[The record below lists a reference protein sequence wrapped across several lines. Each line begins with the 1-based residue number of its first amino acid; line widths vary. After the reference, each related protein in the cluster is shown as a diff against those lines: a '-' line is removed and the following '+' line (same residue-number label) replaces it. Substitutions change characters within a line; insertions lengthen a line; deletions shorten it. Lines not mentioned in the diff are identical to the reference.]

1 MRKVLLK
8 MSCTIIEN
16 EFAMSEMK
24 QVTDMRPYE
33 ACKVFSH
40 LEVDPSAISTSDSV
54 KETDPKKSLT
64 VVLWQSRPYRKENM
78 TQSNQ

>member
-1 MRKVLLK
+1 

-40 LEVDPSAISTSDSV
+40 LEVDPSAIVLVIAS
-54 KETDPKKSLT
+54 KKPTL
-64 VVLWQSRPYRKENM
+64 KKA
-78 TQSNQ
+78 